1 MIRLAANSGKSHR
14 QEFRQVFGHLDTQS
28 DSPQGCLD
36 LAERQRA
43 AVSRRRVDL
52 APCRI
57 GRRMTCLVH
66 LRQLTET
73 ETRCSF
79 RTPFRSET
87 EFGGSWRDDRGL
99 PQGPRDLRFVPQVPD
114 ARWLLRWG

>member
-1 MIRLAANSGKSHR
+1 
-14 QEFRQVFGHLDTQS
+14 
-28 DSPQGCLD
+28 
-36 LAERQRA
+36 
-43 AVSRRRVDL
+43 
-52 APCRI
+52 
-57 GRRMTCLVH
+57 MTCLVH